1 MPYLACSVINIILTT
16 VKLSVL
22 LYSELDPGLE
32 EAINTILWAAPR
44 LFTEIPELREVRVAT
59 LLGKNVCS
67 SYDNSRSFSQIYCF
81 FGGSEGQEN
90 LVKFLVF
97 ISVFC

>member
-1 MPYLACSVINIILTT
+1 MPYLACSVIIIILTT

-67 SYDNSRSFSQIYCF
+67 TRSYDNSRSFSQIYCF
-81 FGGSEGQEN
+81 
-90 LVKFLVF
+90 LVVLRVRR
-97 ISVFC
+97 V